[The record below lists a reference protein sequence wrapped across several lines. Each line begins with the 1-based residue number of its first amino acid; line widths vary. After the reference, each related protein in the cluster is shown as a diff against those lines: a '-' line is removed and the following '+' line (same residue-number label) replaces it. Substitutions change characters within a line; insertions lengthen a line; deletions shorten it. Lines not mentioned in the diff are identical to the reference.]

1 VATGQTIVVT
11 GASSGIGRELAIQ
24 MAGPG
29 REMWLVGRDAG
40 RLDEVAG
47 KVREKG
53 GNPHI
58 VRMDLADIKSA
69 AAFLAETFPPDK
81 SVDEVYLSAAVTMFG
96 EVKDTL
102 PEDWDRIYQTNL
114 MSPVQ
119 WILHFYSNMVK
130 VKSGKIIIISS
141 LAAYGGYPTAV
152 AYATMKAGLLG
163 LFRSLLHEGRAHGVG
178 IHLAAPGYVDTSIYK
193 TAIFRNTSY
202 EKIMVQIR
210 SLGFRVI
217 TAESAARTI
226 LARVARGEAQF
237 ALPAYASVMKWTAP
251 RFPAVIDFIHAKIV
265 RSFRQAS

>member
-1 VATGQTIVVT
+1 VAAGQTIVVT

-47 KVREKG
+47 IVREKG
-53 GNPHI
+53 GDPHI

-69 AAFLAETFPPDK
+69 AAFLTETFPPDK
-81 SVDEVYLSAAVTMFG
+81 QVDEVYLSAAITMFG
-96 EVKDTL
+96 EVKDIL
-102 PEDWDRIYQTNL
+102 PED
-114 MSPVQ
+114 
-119 WILHFYSNMVK
+119 MVR
-130 VKSGKIIIISS
+130 VKAGKIIIISS

-163 LFRSLLHEGRAHGVG
+163 LFRSLLHEGRAYGVG
-178 IHLAAPGYVDTSIYK
+178 VHLAAPGYVDTSIYK
-193 TAIFRNTSY
+193 TAVFRNTSY

-251 RFPAVIDFIHAKIV
+251 RFPVIIDLIHGKMV